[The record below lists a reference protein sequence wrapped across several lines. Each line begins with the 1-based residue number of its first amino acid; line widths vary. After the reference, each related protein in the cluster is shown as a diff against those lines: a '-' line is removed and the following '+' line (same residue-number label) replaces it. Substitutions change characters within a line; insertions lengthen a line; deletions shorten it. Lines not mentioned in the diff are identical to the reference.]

1 MKTLIIRRCVTGSQG
16 TYSMVV
22 HNDLPF
28 ALTLERQWLDNR
40 SNVSCIPAG
49 TYKCVRV
56 NSPKFGN
63 TFEVTNVPKRTHIL
77 FHKGN
82 IDDDSHGCILIGEKF
97 GMIGGSAGIQ
107 ASAEGFNEFMSIMNG
122 EVGFRLIIVD
132 DFKTDLN

>member
-1 MKTLIIRRCVTGSQG
+1 
-16 TYSMVV
+16 MVV

-63 TFEVTNVPKRTHIL
+63 TFEVTNVPKHTHIL

-122 EVGFRLIIVD
+122 EVGFRLIVVD